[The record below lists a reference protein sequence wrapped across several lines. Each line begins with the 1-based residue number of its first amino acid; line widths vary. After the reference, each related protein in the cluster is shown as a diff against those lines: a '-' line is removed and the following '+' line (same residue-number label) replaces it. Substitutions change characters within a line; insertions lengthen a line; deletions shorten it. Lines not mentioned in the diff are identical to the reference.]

1 MDQKI
6 DQESI
11 EILLVDDEPDIRE
24 ALDLYL
30 SHMGY
35 AVITAGNGERA
46 LALFKSRRPA
56 IVLSDIKM
64 PGMDGIELLREIK
77 KAQPD
82 TEVIMITGHGDMD
95 LAIECLQQDA
105 TDFITKPFH
114 GEALEVALKRAREK
128 MSMRRQIREHT
139 ENLERL
145 VEKKTEQLLEAERL
159 AAVGQAV
166 MGLSSAMRDIAGDIA
181 FFNEMPCFVSIHNRD
196 LKVVTANPL
205 YKERLGN
212 GIGGD
217 SWSIYKDIAENGQE
231 CPVAETFRSGSGLRT
246 KKTLIYADGSELPVM
261 VHTAP
266 IRNRDQEP
274 ELVLEIS
281 ADISEV
287 QRLQEALRSSRQRY
301 QELFDEVPCYISV
314 QDRDFKITA
323 ANRRFKEDFGTA
335 VGAFCYDIYK
345 HRDEACDNCPVAK
358 TFEDGLSHQSE
369 MVVTTRTGAQCHVL
383 VWTAPIRNAAGRLTQ
398 VMEMSTDITQI
409 RKLQDNL
416 TSLGFLIGSI
426 SHGIKGVLTGMDA
439 AVYLLE
445 SGYAKQDADR
455 VEEGLEVVK
464 LMVDRIR
471 SLVMNVLFYAKRRAL
486 NWKSID
492 VLKFVHEVAFV
503 IEPKVDRGK
512 LAFVSEFSD
521 PLGRFEVDDGAFR
534 SALINFLE
542 NAIDACLEDRSG
554 KNSHRVIF
562 AVRQDAD
569 AVIFE
574 ITDNGVGMNR
584 ETRENMFNLFFSS
597 KGHAGSGLGLF
608 IANRIVQQ
616 HGGSIGVASEPGKGS
631 RFTIRMPRVL
641 SAQAKSLPADAGD
654 KDMLNVSHL

>member
-1 MDQKI
+1 MKI
-6 DQESI
+6 
-11 EILLVDDEPDIRE
+11 LVVDDEPDIRE
-24 ALDLYL
+24 ALELYL

-35 AVITAGNGERA
+35 SVITAGNGEHA
-46 LALFKSRRPA
+46 LHLFNTSRPP

-64 PGMDGIELLREIK
+64 PGMDGVQLLREIK
-77 KAQPD
+77 REHPD

-95 LAIECLQQDA
+95 LAIECLQHDA

-114 GEALEVALKRAREK
+114 DDALEVALKRAKEK
-128 MSMRRQIREHT
+128 MAMRRQIREYT

-145 VEKKTEQLLEAERL
+145 VEEKTEQLLEAERL

-166 MGLSSAMRDIAGDIA
+166 MGLSSAMREIAGDIA

-205 YKERLGN
+205 YMERLGTH
-212 GIGGD
+212 IGND
-217 SWSIYKDIAENGQE
+217 SWAIYKDVAGDKDG
-231 CPVAETFRSGSGLRT
+231 CPVAETFRSGLGLRT
-246 KKTLIYADGSELPVM
+246 KKTIIYADGRELPVM

-266 IRNRDQEP
+266 IRNRAEEP

-287 QRLQEALRSSRQRY
+287 QRLQEALRSSQQRY

-314 QDRDFKITA
+314 QDRDLRITA
-323 ANRRFKEDFGTA
+323 ANRRFKEDFGGG
-335 VGAFCYDIYK
+335 VGASCYEIYK
-345 HRDEACDNCPVAK
+345 HREEACNNCPVAK
-358 TFEDGLSHQSE
+358 TFEDGRSHQSE

-383 VWTAPIRNAAGRLTQ
+383 VWTAPIRNAAGHITQ

-409 RKLQDNL
+409 RKLQDHL

-445 SGYAKQDADR
+445 SGYSRQDTER

-471 SLVMNVLFYAKRRAL
+471 NLVMNILFYAKRRAL
-486 NWKSID
+486 NWKPVDI
-492 VLKFVHEVAFV
+492 LKFVHDVAFI
-503 IEPKVDRGK
+503 IEPKVEKGNLTLVRDFK
-512 LAFVSEFSD
+512 K
-521 PLGRFEVDDGAFR
+521 PLSSFEIDDGAFR
-534 SALINFLE
+534 SALINILE
-542 NAIDACLEDRSG
+542 NAVEACLEDRSG
-554 KNSHRVIF
+554 KASHRIVF
-562 AVRQDAD
+562 AVRQEAD
-569 AVIFE
+569 TIVFE
-574 ITDNGVGMNR
+574 ISDNGMGMDR

-597 KGHAGSGLGLF
+597 KGHAGTGLGLF
-608 IANRIVQQ
+608 IANKIVQQ
-616 HGGSIGVASEPGKGS
+616 HGGVIDVASEPGKGT
-631 RFTIRMPRVL
+631 RFTIRMPRVI
-641 SAQAKSLPADAGD
+641 SPQIKSSQTDAVD
-654 KDMLNVSHL
+654 RESK

>member
-1 MDQKI
+1 M
-6 DQESI
+6 
-11 EILLVDDEPDIRE
+11 EILLVDDEPDIRD

-35 AVITAGNGERA
+35 SVIQAETGESA
-46 LALFKSRRPA
+46 LRLFKAGRTA

-77 KAQPD
+77 KEAPD

-95 LAIECLQQDA
+95 LAIECLQHDA

-114 GEALEVALKRAREK
+114 DDALEVALKRAKEK

-139 ENLERL
+139 ENLEHL
-145 VEKKTEQLLEAERL
+145 VAEKTEQLLEAERL

-166 MGLSSAMRDIAGDIA
+166 MGLSSAMQDIAGDIA
-181 FFNEMPCFVSIHNRD
+181 FFNEMPCFVSIHNRE

-205 YKERLGN
+205 YQEQLGN
-212 GIGGD
+212 NIGGD
-217 SWSIYKDIAENGQE
+217 SWGIYKDVTGEGDG
-231 CPVAETFRSGSGLRT
+231 CPVAETFRSGLGLRT
-246 KKTLIYADGSELPVM
+246 KKTIIYSDGRELPVM

-266 IRNRDQEP
+266 IRNRDDEP

-287 QRLQEALRSSRQRY
+287 QRLQEALRTTQQRY

-314 QDRDFKITA
+314 QGRDFKITA
-323 ANRRFKEDFGTA
+323 ANRRFKEDFGGS
-335 VGAFCYDIYK
+335 VGAFCYDVYK
-345 HRDEACDNCPVAK
+345 HRGEPCDNCPVAK
-358 TFEDGLSHQSE
+358 TFEDGQSHQSE
-369 MVVTTRTGAQCHVL
+369 MVVTAQAGAQCNVL
-383 VWTAPIRNAAGRLTQ
+383 VWTAPIRNAAGQVTQ

-445 SGYAKQDADR
+445 SGYAKQDTDR

-464 LMVDRIR
+464 LMVDRVR
-471 SLVMNVLFYAKRRAL
+471 NLVMNILFYAKRRAL
-486 NWKSID
+486 NWQSVDI
-492 VLKFVHEVAFV
+492 LKFVSDTAFI
-503 IEPKVDRGK
+503 IEPKAGRGN
-512 LAFVSEFSD
+512 LTFVRDFKK
-521 PLGRFEVDDGAFR
+521 PLGSFEVDDGAFR
-534 SALINFLE
+534 SALINILE
-542 NAIDACLEDRSG
+542 NAIEASLEDKSN
-554 KNSHRVIF
+554 KESHRVVF
-562 AVRQDAD
+562 AVRQEAD
-569 AVIFE
+569 AVIFD
-574 ITDNGVGMNR
+574 ISDNGMGMDR

-597 KGHAGSGLGLF
+597 KGHAGTGLGLF

-616 HGGSIGVASEPGKGS
+616 HGGSIDVASESGKGTH
-631 RFTIRMPRVL
+631 FTIRMPRVL
-641 SAQAKSLPADAGD
+641 SPQAKSSQTDSVD
-654 KDMLNVSHL
+654 KE